1 MKKTALICRVMGLGL
16 SVTAV
21 GALAHHSFSAE
32 FDADKPLKVTGTV
45 TKLEWQ
51 NPHTWFYLDVKDD
64 GGSVANWG
72 FELAS
77 PNLLLRNGW
86 TRSSMKVGDVVTV
99 EAYQAKNGSN
109 IANAHVVTLAATGK
123 TLLTGSNSGSKDP

>member
-99 EAYQAKNGSN
+99 EAYQAKNGRN

>member
-1 MKKTALICRVMGLGL
+1 MLRKRSTGVVAVLGFAVLGSTA
-16 SVTAV
+16 S
-21 GALAHHSFSAE
+21 AHHSFSAE
-32 FDADKPLKVTGTV
+32 FDANKPLKVTGTV

-51 NPHTWFYLDVKDD
+51 NPHTWFYVDVKGD
-64 GGSVANWG
+64 GGGVANWG

-99 EAYQAKNGSN
+99 EAFQAKNGSN
-109 IANAHVVTLAATGK
+109 IANARLVTLADSGK
-123 TLLTGSNSGSKDP
+123 TLFTGSSSASKQP

>member
-32 FDADKPLKVTGTV
+32 FDANKPLKVTGTV

-51 NPHTWFYLDVKDD
+51 NPHTWFYVDVKDD

-99 EAYQAKNGSN
+99 EAFQAKNGGN
-109 IANAHVVTLAATGK
+109 IANAHVVTLAASGK